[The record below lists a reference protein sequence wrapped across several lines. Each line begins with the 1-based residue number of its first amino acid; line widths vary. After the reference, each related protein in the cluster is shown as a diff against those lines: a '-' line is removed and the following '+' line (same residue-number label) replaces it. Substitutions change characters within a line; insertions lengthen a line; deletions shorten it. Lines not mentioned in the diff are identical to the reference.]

1 MSNKTDSLKKI
12 RQHLE
17 MLVAYG
23 MMDEETASTLVSYLF
38 DFVMEIDTIETD
50 DINIESL
57 KRLWEED
64 DNKND

>member
-1 MSNKTDSLKKI
+1 MSNKTDTLKKI
-12 RQHLE
+12 RTHLE

-23 MMDEETASTLVSYLF
+23 MIDEETASTLVSYLF

-64 DNKND
+64 DDKND